1 MIAVIQAGGKGLRLR
16 PFTFILPKP
25 LMPVG
30 DQPVLEITL
39 KWLRRWDVNKV
50 YITTGYLGQL
60 IRALC
65 KDGSRWDM
73 EINYTEEPEPLGT
86 IGALRLIDRENIT
99 ETFIVINGDLITD
112 LNLRSFINF
121 HRKHGGLVTV
131 ATTNKPVKVD
141 LGVLS
146 SRDNKVIEFEE
157 KPVLNYQ
164 VSMGIYCMEPEVLDF
179 IPQGV
184 PFGFDDL
191 MQTMF
196 MHDLPTYLYKH
207 EGLWMDIG
215 RQEDFQ
221 RANEEFNRSYKAQIL
236 GA

>member
-1 MIAVIQAGGKGLRLR
+1 MIAIIQAGGKGVRLR
-16 PFTFILPKP
+16 PFTFVLPKP

-30 DQPVLEITL
+30 DQPVLEIML
-39 KWLRRWDVNKV
+39 KWLRRWDVNKI

-60 IRALC
+60 IHALC

-86 IGALRLIDRENIT
+86 IGALRLIDSVNIN

-121 HRKHGGLVTV
+121 HRKHGGLVTI
-131 ATTNKPVKVD
+131 ATTCKPIKID

-146 SRDNKVIEFEE
+146 CRDDKVIEFEE
-157 KPVLNYQ
+157 KPVLRYQ
-164 VSMGIYCMEPEVLDF
+164 VSMGIYCMEPDVLKL
-179 IPQGV
+179 IPKGV

-191 MQTMF
+191 MQAML
-196 MHDLPTYLYKH
+196 MHDLPVYLYKH